1 MTNNELRILRLEN
14 ALTGVN
20 QQLADLFQQV
30 GKIAQNQWATQGM
43 GGGGGGGGG
52 VFFCLPTA
60 LGGATGAWPSLTPA
74 SQSLAIY
81 QAAGASLTSLG
92 SFTVYNYFPAA
103 PAASKVLLVLPD
115 GSGNYVAVS
124 QSCT

>member
-20 QQLADLFQQV
+20 QRLDDLFQQV

-43 GGGGGGGGG
+43 GGGGGAGGG

-60 LGGATGAWPSLTPA
+60 LGGATGTWPSLTPA

-81 QAAGASLTSLG
+81 QAQGTSFISLG
-92 SFTVYNYFPAA
+92 TATVYNWLPAA
-103 PAASKVLLVLPD
+103 TVASKVCVVLPD
-115 GSGNYVAVS
+115 GAGNYIVIS